1 MYSVLPVYGKESL
14 KSSGLGNAK
23 PSLRR
28 AEPALHEIARRTV
41 ENMIDPKITMYA
53 NLFHF
58 QKRAGYEKGYLLPS
72 RGRVGYLLFLPKQ
85 PIVWIDEQLNQ
96 TWRIGM
102 RVSSPI
108 YEKTSVFVASLEV
121 SDSYLSLEDCWI
133 LKGETLY
140 TQQPFSKRWQ
150 TVLDFYSDSYRY
162 DSMLQRGLEI
172 VCANYSPLSAFSTL
186 VAGDI
191 QWIHWVPED
200 PTKKR
205 LRIQLVAPTEVYQ
218 HAQQTQQKQQ
228 PQQHRIN
235 SNKPPFTQSS
245 LPSAESNSLKHG
257 PKPCFTQNAPQRVQT
272 PRGPQGDDTGI
283 LIARAVVNPLFP
295 DAYSLLTS
303 DGVEKGRAA
312 VQQFS
317 LSQALRSETEKKGG
331 ACFVVVRWNVDFR
344 CYQIVSIAPPS
355 TTEASHGTKF
365 TEAHATERPQNARM

>member
-96 TWRIGM
+96 SWRIGM

-108 YEKTSVFVASLEV
+108 YEKTSVFIASLEV

-133 LKGETLY
+133 LKGETVY

-150 TVLDFYSDSYRY
+150 TVLDFYSESYRP

-172 VCANYSPLSAFSTL
+172 VCATYSPLSAFSTL
-186 VAGDI
+186 VRDVE
-191 QWIHWVPED
+191 WIHWVPED
-200 PTKKR
+200 ATKKR
-205 LRIQLVAPTEVYQ
+205 LRIQLIAPAPA
-218 HAQQTQQKQQ
+218 AQQTQQQYQQQQ
-228 PQQHRIN
+228 PQQTHNTNHRN
-235 SNKPPFTQSS
+235 NTNKPPFTQNVP
-245 LPSAESNSLKHG
+245 LKAERKSLKDDG
-257 PKPCFTQNAPQRVQT
+257 KPSFTQVSQRVQT
-272 PRGPQGDDTGI
+272 PTKQPEQSGRSPQGP

-295 DAYSLLTS
+295 DAYSLITS

-331 ACFVVVRWNVDFR
+331 ACLVVVRWNDEFR
-344 CYQIVSIAPPS
+344 CWQILSVAPPS
-355 TTEASHGTKF
+355 TSSASPNSQF
-365 TEAHATERPQNARM
+365 P